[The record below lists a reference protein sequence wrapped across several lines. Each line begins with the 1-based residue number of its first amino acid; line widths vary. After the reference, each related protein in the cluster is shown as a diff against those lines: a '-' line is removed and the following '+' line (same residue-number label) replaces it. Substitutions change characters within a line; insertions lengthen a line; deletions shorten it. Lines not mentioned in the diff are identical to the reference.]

1 MLRSIK
7 KLTLVSN
14 PACRG
19 MGRCIQSNVVAGRY
33 FIRDRS
39 LHSVAFNGNAPRYLR
54 HSKHLKNKS
63 GMRFS
68 TFRSKGAADS
78 GASGNSVS
86 SATLFTVCL
95 TSCVGFASAAHAA
108 STPAVGDKTTDLQD
122 EDDDE
127 DDDDEPVDKSGLED
141 QGQEKGINP
150 MRRAKIFCGGSN
162 HKLAEEVLNT
172 WG

>member
-7 KLTLVSN
+7 KLTLSEQSCL
-14 PACRG
+14 PRH
-19 MGRCIQSNVVAGRY
+19 GRCIQSNVVAGRY

-39 LHSVAFNGNAPRYLR
+39 LHSVAFNGNGSKIFAPQQTFKEQKR
-54 HSKHLKNKS
+54 
-63 GMRFS
+63 MRFS

-95 TSCVGFASAAHAA
+95 TSCVGFAQLRMRRPH
-108 STPAVGDKTTDLQD
+108 PVGDKTTDLQD

-150 MRRAKIFCGGSN
+150 MRRAKIFCGVQTTS
-162 HKLAEEVLNT
+162 
-172 WG
+172 